1 MDHIIG
7 RIVAPIILI
16 ILMIVVPLV
25 WVATGIDNTQRSAA
39 DRIVNMY
46 ASEVRSTGVI
56 TKENYE
62 AFLRN
67 LQKTG
72 EIYDINIVHESVV
85 AVPEGKGKFSKS
97 FKSYGKE
104 DILAYVEGYG
114 DDLEPGT
121 ADDTEGADYRM
132 KTGDYIT
139 ITATSV
145 NGSVGT
151 RYLDA
156 ANGDAVKGIK
166 INATAGGMVGN
177 KK

>member
-1 MDHIIG
+1 MDGIVG
-7 RIVAPIILI
+7 RIIAPIILI
-16 ILMIVVPLV
+16 VLMVVTPLV
-25 WVATGIDNTQRSAA
+25 WVATGIDNSQRSAV
-39 DRIVNMY
+39 DRIVNTY
-46 ASEVRSTGVI
+46 VSEVRSTGVI

-62 AFLRN
+62 MFLRN

-72 EIYDINIVHESVV
+72 ELYDINIVHESVV
-85 AVPEGKGKFSKS
+85 AVPNGKGKYGKAYTA
-97 FKSYGKE
+97 YGKE

-121 ADDTEGADYRM
+121 ADDTEGADYKM
-132 KTGDYIT
+132 KQGDYIT
-139 ITATSV
+139 ITATSL